1 MKRLFITLFI
11 FLSISPILLAQIKT
25 DSVDYTHLVQYLN
38 QRLSNVIMVDGFNP
52 PQASRVYCYPNIA
65 MYEALRNTDTSH
77 YKSLSGSIKH
87 MNVLAKPVN
96 SDIDFNLA
104 AAIAFQRVAQF
115 FVYRANLLDDID
127 DLFLKVSQS
136 QKNDSVLIQQSI
148 EYGNSLAD
156 KIIAWAKN
164 DNFIQLKTYTRYKP
178 LGNHNSWQPT
188 PPAYYDALEP
198 NWKYMRAMLMDSAS
212 QFKPAPPLKFDTLA
226 GSVFYN
232 EALEVYNTVSKK
244 DTILNSTAFFWDDNP
259 LRNWIDGHFSYV
271 TKKLSP
277 GGHWINICSIV
288 TKKEEFNALKS
299 AQVFALVSI
308 GLFDGFISCWD
319 EKYRSNLIRPET
331 YINKYIDREW
341 SPFLETPPF
350 PEHTSGHSVISSSAA
365 EILTALV
372 GENYQFTDSTEFV
385 FGFGVRKFNSF
396 REAANEAGWSRLYGG
411 IHYRQGIIV
420 GLEQGQAIGKN
431 VIKKIKQN

>member
-1 MKRLFITLFI
+1 M
-11 FLSISPILLAQIKT
+11 
-25 DSVDYTHLVQYLN
+25 DSVDYTNFVQYLN
-38 QRLSNVIMVDGFNP
+38 QRLSDVIMVDGFNP

-65 MYEALRNTDTSH
+65 IYEALRNADTAN
-77 YKSLSGSIKH
+77 YRSLSGIIKH
-87 MNVLAKPVN
+87 MNISARPIN
-96 SDIDFNLA
+96 PDIDFNLA

-127 DLFLKVSQS
+127 DIFIKISQS
-136 QKNDSVLIQQSI
+136 QQSDTILIQQSVK
-148 EYGNSLAD
+148 YGNLLAE
-156 KIIAWAKN
+156 KIIAWAKD
-164 DNFIQLKTYTRYKP
+164 DNFIQLKTFARYKP
-178 LGNHNSWQPT
+178 LGKTDSWEPT

-198 NWKYMRAMLMDSAS
+198 NWKFMRPMLMDSSS
-212 QFKPAPPLKFDTLA
+212 QFKPDPPLKFDTLA
-226 GSVFYN
+226 GSEFYN
-232 EALEVYNTVSKK
+232 EALEVYKTVSKK
-244 DTILNSTAFFWDDNP
+244 DSILNSTAFFWDDNP

-288 TKKEEFNALKS
+288 TRKEKFNALKS

-365 EILTALV
+365 EILTTLV

-411 IHYRQGIIV
+411 IHYRQAIIV

-431 VIKKIKQN
+431 VIRKIKQN